1 MSITS
6 NSIVPELVL
15 ELDAIRKTVTYRN
28 VKKSIPDTYWVDEL
42 APVLYPE
49 WDSDKDKLVLFA
61 WYSNATYLCQRRK
74 YMKNFSSGEYYWKDY
89 EFEMVDPTNEQG
101 TALFEK
107 LKEAFF
113 LVESLETVEYEVEFA
128 KIHAQTRTT
137 NWLTVRLSRN
147 FLLDETDHVFIED
160 SPYSAEDKEMFRLY
174 RQKLRDIPQNVS
186 DIDPE
191 KVKFPI
197 NPKYFKEIFLAKN
210 PEAKYLETDDQFVE
224 LAPHYF
230 NTFREK
236 FVSYLIVKNIS
247 EGLYASSF
255 IDALK
260 ESGVVYDKPAYPM
273 SVEEK
278 VVAGNYLKDL
288 LQKLESDMEGDAN
301 G

>member
-6 NSIVPELVL
+6 NSTIPELVL

-28 VKKSIPDTYWVDEL
+28 VKKNIPETYWTEQI
-42 APVLYPE
+42 APTLYPE

-61 WYSNATYLCQRRK
+61 WYSNSTYLCQRRK
-74 YMKNFSSGEYYWKDY
+74 YMKNFSSGEYFWKDY
-89 EFEMVDPTNEQG
+89 EFEMIDPTNEQG
-101 TALFEK
+101 LALFDK

-113 LVESLETVEYEVEFA
+113 LVESLETIEYELEFA

-160 SPYSAEDKEMFRLY
+160 SPYSEEDKAMYRLY
-174 RQKLRDIPQNVS
+174 RQKLRDIPQ
-186 DIDPE
+186 DINDVDPAL
-191 KVKFPI
+191 VKFPI
-197 NPKYFKEIFLAKN
+197 NPTYFKQIFLAKD
-210 PEAKYLETDDQFVE
+210 PDAKYLETEEQFVE

-273 SVEEK
+273 SADQK
-278 VVAGNYLKDL
+278 VIAGNYLKGV
-288 LQKLESDMEGDAN
+288 LQQLESEMEN
-301 G
+301 GSNG

>member
-1 MSITS
+1 MSITN
-6 NSIVPELVL
+6 NSTIPELVL

-28 VKKSIPDTYWVDEL
+28 VKKSIPDTYWTEEI

-74 YMKNFSSGEYYWKDY
+74 YMKNFSSGEYFWKDY
-89 EFEMVDPTNEQG
+89 EFEMMDPTNEQG
-101 TALFEK
+101 LSLFEK

-113 LVESLETVEYEVEFA
+113 LVESLETIEYEVEFA
-128 KIHAQTRTT
+128 KIHAQTKTT
-137 NWLTVRLSRN
+137 NWLTVRLARN
-147 FLLDETDHVFIED
+147 FLLDETDHVFVED
-160 SPYSAEDKEMFRLY
+160 SPYSAEDKEMYRLY
-174 RQKLRDIPQNVS
+174 RQKLRDIPQS
-186 DIDPE
+186 IDDVDPAA
-191 KVKFPI
+191 VKFPI
-197 NPKYFKEIFLAKN
+197 NPRYFKEIFLAKD
-210 PEAKYLETDDQFVE
+210 PEMKYLETEDQFVK

-236 FVSYLIVKNIS
+236 FVSYLIVKNVS

-260 ESGVVYDKPAYPM
+260 ESGVVYDRPAYPM
-273 SVEEK
+273 TVDEK

-288 LQKLESDMEGDAN
+288 LQKLESDMENSN